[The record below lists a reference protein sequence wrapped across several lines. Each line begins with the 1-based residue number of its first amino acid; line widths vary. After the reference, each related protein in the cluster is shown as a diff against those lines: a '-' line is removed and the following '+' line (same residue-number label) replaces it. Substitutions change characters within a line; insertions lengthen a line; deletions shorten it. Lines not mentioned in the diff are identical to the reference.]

1 MNFQTPGGER
11 TRVYESYELTGKGL
25 AAFNNGVSAPVMLP
39 GTTHYEIHR
48 AGLTGVP
55 IVAVP
60 ESIRKIEAEEAARL
74 EARKAEMKAAFAE
87 AGVSVDSVP
96 LDQLAAQSG
105 RQKT

>member
-1 MNFQTPGGER
+1 
-11 TRVYESYELTGKGL
+11 
-25 AAFNNGVSAPVMLP
+25 ML
-39 GTTHYEIHR
+39 I
-48 AGLTGVP
+48 
-55 IVAVP
+55 IAVP

>member
-1 MNFQTPGGER
+1 MTGE
-11 TRVYESYELTGKGL
+11 
-25 AAFNNGVSAPVMLP
+25 
-39 GTTHYEIHR
+39 H
-48 AGLTGVP
+48 

-105 RQKT
+105 RQKTLQVQLVAAGTLVYSGAYVFFL

>member
-1 MNFQTPGGER
+1 M
-11 TRVYESYELTGKGL
+11 
-25 AAFNNGVSAPVMLP
+25 
-39 GTTHYEIHR
+39 
-48 AGLTGVP
+48 P

-87 AGVSVDSVP
+87 ACVSVDSVP

-105 RQKT
+105 RQRTYKLQ